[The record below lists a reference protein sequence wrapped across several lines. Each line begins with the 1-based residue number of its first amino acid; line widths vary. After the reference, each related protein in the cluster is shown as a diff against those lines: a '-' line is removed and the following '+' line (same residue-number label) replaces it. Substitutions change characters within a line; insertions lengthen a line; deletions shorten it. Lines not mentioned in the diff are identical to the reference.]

1 MILPAWAITAWPY
14 VKRALPFAAAALAL
28 WLAYGWAY
36 DRGHDSRNSEV
47 SALIEQRNTAR
58 ANVVTLDAALA
69 RQNAAVADM
78 GQRAADAQKRAG
90 EALAR
95 AVAAD
100 KAAASLR
107 ARAGKLAKVAP
118 VGPCVSEE
126 GDKLSREAWSKL

>member
-1 MILPAWAITAWPY
+1 MTLASIIAFARRFWPI
-14 VKRALPFAAAALAL
+14 AAAALAL

-47 SALIEQRNTAR
+47 AALIEQRDTAR
-58 ANVVTLDAALA
+58 ANAATLDAALA

-118 VGPCVSEE
+118 IGPCVSLD
-126 GDKLSREAWSKL
+126 GDALSRDAWIKL